1 MTTHVIHD
9 YFLITLQDP
18 RSGVGSTRNRSRFLD
33 FLHIVVATRAAR
45 HYGMHLLFFVFLYFF
60 FFSYLYR
67 KYQSSDERER
77 HFPELYGW
85 RNTHLHD
92 LFEISNR
99 VSRRNLKNLLPI
111 SCPNAK
117 LQVNKKTRYCLS

>member
-18 RSGVGSTRNRSRFLD
+18 RSTVGSTRNRSRFLD

-60 FFSYLYR
+60 FSYLYR
-67 KYQSSDERER
+67 KYQCSDERER
-77 HFPELYGW
+77 HFLELYGW
-85 RNTHLHD
+85 GNTHLHD
-92 LFEISNR
+92 LFEISYR
-99 VSRRNLKNLLPI
+99 VSRRNLKNLLRI
-111 SCPNAK
+111 SRPNAK
-117 LQVNKKTRYCLS
+117 LQVKKKTRYCLS